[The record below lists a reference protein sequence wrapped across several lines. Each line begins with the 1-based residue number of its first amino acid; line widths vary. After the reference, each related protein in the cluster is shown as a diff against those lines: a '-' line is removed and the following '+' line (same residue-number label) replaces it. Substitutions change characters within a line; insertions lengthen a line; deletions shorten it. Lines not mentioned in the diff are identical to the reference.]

1 MNKSL
6 IIAKKEFLKYIR
18 SKWFRVFSVL
28 PLIGMGILIL
38 ISSFAPEGFSNL
50 NKKEIHRI
58 GIVDYSKQISEYL
71 ESTEKYELIQMDSIE
86 AVQAVRGEDI
96 KGFIVI
102 PQNPDSGE
110 FTYYSSSL
118 NLELWPL
125 REILRK
131 GTIKLKLKERGLNL
145 SFAEELS
152 KGINLVPKK
161 ITEHGEEAGGG
172 ELMAVGFFMVVFL
185 YMFIVLSSQL
195 MARSAIEEKLNGI
208 IELIISDI
216 TPQKLLFG
224 KFLGITATLLSLFFV
239 WGLIGIIFL
248 NYPLLF
254 LSYSLDLS
262 LPFGVIIYFLLAFIF
277 GYTLYTFFVLL
288 FVSTVNSENEIN
300 QALTAGIIVIL
311 IPYFLSF
318 FWVIRNPSSTVSVI
332 SSLIPFFT
340 PLIMPLRLAIS
351 TVPLWQSIISVS
363 LLILT
368 TWLIILLAGKVYR
381 LSMLL
386 VGKPLNLREVYKL
399 LKKKGG

>member
-6 IIAKKEFLKYIR
+6 IIAKKEFLKYVR
-18 SKWFRVFSVL
+18 SKWFRAFLAL
-28 PLIGMGILIL
+28 PVIGIGILIL
-38 ISSFAPEGFSNL
+38 ISSFAPEGLSSF
-50 NKKEIHRI
+50 KEKETYKI
-58 GIVDYSKQISEYL
+58 GIVDHSKEIGEYL
-71 ESTEKYELIQMDSIE
+71 ESTEKYELIQMDSVE
-86 AVQAVRGEDI
+86 AVEQMWGGNI

-102 PQNPDSGE
+102 PQNPDSGQII
-110 FTYYSSSL
+110 YYSSSL

-145 SFAEELS
+145 SFADELS

-161 ITEHGEEAGGG
+161 ITERGEKSSGG
-172 ELMAVGFFMVVFL
+172 EMLLVGLFMVVFL
-185 YMFIVLSSQL
+185 YMFIILASQL
-195 MARSAIEEKLNGI
+195 MARSVIEEKLNGI

-224 KFLGITATLLSLFFV
+224 KFLGISITVILLLAV
-239 WGLIGIIFL
+239 WGLIGITFL

-254 LSYSLDLS
+254 LSRSIDLS
-262 LPFGVIIYFLLAFIF
+262 LPLGVIIYFLFAFIF
-277 GYTLYTFFVLL
+277 GYTLYTFFIIL
-288 FVSTVNSENEIN
+288 FVSTVNSEEEVN
-300 QALTAGIIVIL
+300 QALTAGIIIIL

-318 FWVIRNPSSTVSVI
+318 FWVMQNPSSAVSVI

-351 TVPLWQSIISVS
+351 TVPLWQSIVSVF

-368 TWLIILLAGKVYR
+368 SWIIILLAGKVYR

-386 VGKPLNLREVYKL
+386 VGKPINFREIYRLLRKS
-399 LKKKGG
+399 